1 MGGGAPGG
9 MGNGFV
15 LGNQIPLNDQLRFL
29 QSKRKG
35 DPLSGCQRKSLIN
48 RNAATCTCTDS
59 YAPDVSVHA

>member
-1 MGGGAPGG
+1 

-35 DPLSGCQRKSLIN
+35 DPLLGCQWKVVN
-48 RNAATCTCTDS
+48 RNAATCTCTDIC
-59 YAPDVSVHA
+59 APDVSVHA